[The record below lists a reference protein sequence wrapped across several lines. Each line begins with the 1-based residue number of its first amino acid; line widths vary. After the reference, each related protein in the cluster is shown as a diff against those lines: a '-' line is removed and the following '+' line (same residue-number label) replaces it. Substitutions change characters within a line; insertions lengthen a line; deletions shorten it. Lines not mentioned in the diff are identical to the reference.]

1 MNTQKSLYFYGL
13 AMNTEI
19 LNITL
24 AHYRNEI
31 FRSKSNKTGIS
42 LICWKLY
49 NSEQRN
55 QRGVK

>member
-42 LICWKLY
+42 LIC
-49 NSEQRN
+49 
-55 QRGVK
+55 